1 MLRINSFCAA
11 LMVGLSSAAMAQ
23 ATATETTVA
32 IGPDGTPRYDVGS
45 FDVAGIELGMTPD
58 QVRAV
63 MQEKGFSVA
72 ETAVPRHLT
81 YAGLVQAQ
89 ATRLNQPRPDV
100 AFFAGPAEISGTDA
114 GRNRL
119 VVRFVQ
125 TRDGPRVSTIRLTF
139 DRNTNDYDRLEV
151 DLADRYGPPSSKMF
165 ASHGSHW
172 CSIGGIA
179 TCDVSP
185 DRGTPKLSYSP
196 SITATLT
203 LTNFEAMTA
212 ARDAEIAAL
221 FSAPTGERQRS
232 LLGS

>member
-1 MLRINSFCAA
+1 MLKISRLCTA
-11 LMVGLSSAAMAQ
+11 LMLGLSSAAMAQ
-23 ATATETTVA
+23 ATATDTTVA
-32 IGPDGTPRYDVGS
+32 IGPDGTPRYDVGT
-45 FDVAGIELGMTPD
+45 FDVAGIQLGMTSD
-58 QVRAV
+58 QVRAA

-81 YAGLVQAQ
+81 YAGLVQAR
-89 ATRLNQPRPDV
+89 ATRLNQPGPDV
-100 AFFAGPAEISGTDA
+100 ASVAGPAEMSGTDT

-125 TRDGPRVSTIRLTF
+125 TREGPRVSTVRLTF
-139 DRNTNDYDRLEV
+139 NRNTNDFDRLEA
-151 DLADRYGPPSSKMF
+151 DLADRYGRPSRKMF

-172 CSIGGIA
+172 CGVGGIA

-185 DRGTPKLSYSP
+185 DRGAPKLSYSP
-196 SITATLT
+196 SIAATLT

-221 FSAPTGERQRS
+221 FDAPTGERQRS

>member
-1 MLRINSFCAA
+1 MLKIKSLCTA
-11 LMVGLSSAAMAQ
+11 LMLGLSSAAMAQ
-23 ATATETTVA
+23 ATATDTTVA
-32 IGPDGTPRYDVGS
+32 IGPDGTPRYDVGT

-58 QVRAV
+58 QVRAA

-81 YAGLVQAQ
+81 YAGLVQAR
-89 ATRLNQPRPDV
+89 AARSNQPAPDV
-100 AFFAGPAEISGTDA
+100 PSNLGVAEISGSDA
-114 GRNRL
+114 GRNRMA
-119 VVRFVQ
+119 VRFVQ

-139 DRNTNDYDRLEV
+139 NRNTNDYDRLED
-151 DLADRYGPPSSKMF
+151 DLADRYGPPSRKMF
-165 ASHGSHW
+165 ASYGSHW

-179 TCDVSP
+179 TCDVLP
-185 DRGTPKLSYSP
+185 DRDTPKLSYSP